1 MRTRTCRPVLVV
13 AGGLL
18 GILLGHLYFSRPV
31 VYREFDIGHVFYHN
45 RPMRREPTGVVTN
58 ATLSYNSFFGFR
70 LGESAFGPSPI
81 PPELRVEEAN
91 ATSSR
96 WYSGVGQLHLPGGLD
111 HVCCMFDTKSHELFC
126 VSAEKCVS
134 PPDTDENIMRDI
146 EAIFKALNLAYS
158 NKVERTGLFD
168 IENPNLDT
176 YAKYTDANLRIKL
189 RAVKIGSPDNFSL
202 IRLSACYDPYYRAID
217 HRKESENLQRDDK
230 PRDVIGELIV
240 TFFYGS
246 FIEVIFFV
254 FPLAVIWLI
263 EFMCSCF
270 SKRRMVFALSWF
282 EPLIFV
288 ALPNVLQSAQHSTGK
303 ELCNLAELGIL
314 SFGWCA
320 CLAVRI
326 YLGIRKDPPSK
337 SFMGLV
343 TLAFVLLAACLVGQY
358 YPILT
363 WD

>member
-1 MRTRTCRPVLVV
+1 MRTRTFRTVLVV

-31 VYREFDIGHVFYHN
+31 VYRDFDIGHVFYAN
-45 RPMRREPTGVVTN
+45 RPMRCETTGVITN
-58 ATLSYNSFFGFR
+58 ATLGYNAFFGCRF
-70 LGESAFGPSPI
+70 GESPFGPLAYQC
-81 PPELRVEEAN
+81 LRLEDRISGTPSE
-91 ATSSR
+91 
-96 WYSGVGQLHLPGGLD
+96 WHCGVGDLHLPGGLNHICYTYD
-111 HVCCMFDTKSHELFC
+111 SKSHDLYL
-126 VSAEKCVS
+126 VVAEKYVT
-134 PPDTDENIMRDI
+134 PPASSADIMKDVEEI
-146 EAIFKALNLAYS
+146 YSALNEAYS
-158 NKVERTGLFD
+158 NRVELTGQFD

-217 HRKESENLQRDDK
+217 HRKESENLQHDDK

-263 EFMCSCF
+263 EFICSCF

-326 YLGIRKDPPSK
+326 YLGSRKEPPSK

-343 TLAFVLLAACLVGQY
+343 TLAFVLLAACLVGQF
-358 YPILT
+358 YPALT

>member
-1 MRTRTCRPVLVV
+1 MRTRTFRTVLVV

-45 RPMRREPTGVVTN
+45 RPMRCEPTGVVTN
-58 ATLSYNSFFGFR
+58 ATLGYNTFFGCRF
-70 LGESAFGPSPI
+70 GETPFGPLAYQC
-81 PPELRVEEAN
+81 LRLEDRISGTPSE
-91 ATSSR
+91 
-96 WYSGVGQLHLPGGLD
+96 WHCGVGDLHLPGGLNHIRYTYD
-111 HVCCMFDTKSHELFC
+111 SKSHDLYS
-126 VSAEKCVS
+126 VVAEKYVT
-134 PPDTDENIMRDI
+134 PPASSADIMKDVEEI
-146 EAIFKALNLAYS
+146 YSALNEAYS
-158 NKVERTGLFD
+158 NKVELTGHFD

-176 YAKYTDANLRIKL
+176 YAKYTDANLHIKL

-202 IRLSACYDPYYRAID
+202 IRLSAYYDPYYRAID
-217 HRKESENLQRDDK
+217 NRTESENLQCDESSKDFGLF
-230 PRDVIGELIV
+230 VGYLICALLEAL
-240 TFFYGS
+240 FLL
-246 FIEVIFFV
+246 IA
-254 FPLAVIWLI
+254 LAAIWLI
-263 EFMCSCF
+263 EFICSCF

-288 ALPNVLQSAQHSTGK
+288 ALPFVWLCAQHSTDKG
-303 ELCNLAELGIL
+303 LCNFVELGIL

-326 YLGIRKDPPSK
+326 YLGSRKEPPSK

-343 TLAFVLLAACLVGQY
+343 TLAFVLVAACLVGRY
-358 YPILT
+358 YPALT